1 MTSSDTLFLNLLYLV
16 VWEMGEYIMNNL
28 TEIMKAIEKY
38 SRIVIHR
45 HQRPDPDAVG
55 SQVGLAE
62 IIRASFPYKEVFVV
76 GKDIPEF
83 DWIGEMD
90 KIDSSLY
97 EDALVIVVD
106 TANAPRIDDRRFNE
120 GDMLIKIDH
129 HPDDEPY
136 GDLSWVDDQSSSCS
150 EMIYRFYQ
158 HFAKQLKLPQQAAN
172 ALFAGIVGDTGRFM
186 YPATTPQTMLIAG
199 ALMAAGAD
207 ASAICRREDEITLPL
222 ARLSAFV
229 YQTMTITDD
238 HIAYVILDKET
249 LDRLKLSEAETS
261 AVVPLPGKIADVVAW
276 VIFVQQEDG
285 RYRVRLRSKGPA
297 INGVAKKH
305 HGGGHPMASGAKAAD
320 KEEVQQIVSELD
332 QVASQLK

>member
-1 MTSSDTLFLNLLYLV
+1 
-16 VWEMGEYIMNNL
+16 MNNF
-28 TEIMKAIEKY
+28 TAIMKAIEKY
-38 SRIVIHR
+38 SRIIIHR

-62 IIRASFPYKEVFVV
+62 ILRASFPYKEIFVV

-90 KIDSSLY
+90 EIDNSLY
-97 EDALVIVVD
+97 DDALVIVTD
-106 TANAPRIDDRRFNE
+106 TANAPRIDDRRFNM

-136 GDLSWVDDQSSSCS
+136 GDLSWVDDQASSCS

-158 HFAKQLKLPQQAAN
+158 RFAKQLKMPKKAAN

-186 YPATTPQTMLIAG
+186 YPATTPQTMLVAG

-207 ASAICRREDEITLPL
+207 ASAICRREDEITVPL
-222 ARLSAFV
+222 AKLSSFV
-229 YQTMTITDD
+229 YQNMTVTDH

-249 LDRLKLSEAETS
+249 LNRLNLSEAETS
-261 AVVPLPGKIADVVAW
+261 SVVPLPGKIRGVAAW

-285 RYRVRLRSKGPA
+285 HYRVRLRSKGPE
-297 INGVAKKH
+297 INGVAKNH
-305 HGGGHPMASGAKAAD
+305 RGGGHPMASGAKATDMA
-320 KEEVQQIVSELD
+320 EVKQIVSELD
-332 QVASQLK
+332 ALASQPLK